1 MSKSTSRLRALRGR
15 FLHHLARFAL
25 SLPASVQVKLSGGKP
40 VVIDGLTL
48 HPELQLMFALQ
59 KVAGAKRLTDGD
71 PLQCRRRMRRDT
83 LDNAGPRVEVG
94 AVRDL
99 FVAGGAGP
107 IRARHY
113 APANASNA
121 PLLVFFHGG
130 GFVLGDLDTHDP
142 GCRLLCKHAGVH
154 VLAIDYRL
162 APEHP
167 FPAAVDD
174 AIAAFRWVCANAA
187 ALGAD
192 PTRIGVSG
200 DSAGAHLSCVLSTHL
215 VHAGERAP
223 SMQLMLYPPIDAEV
237 ERPSIHH
244 FGKGFLIEKQD
255 MVNFQHWYTGHLD
268 RAGPI
273 DPRALPLHALK
284 TPKGL
289 RNHPPSIV
297 VTAGFDPLRDEGE
310 AYAAHLEAAGNSVV
324 KRRFDDMVHGFI
336 HLVGVSNAAR
346 DVMIECAGIARAVL
360 ETAPAHTERSK
371 PSLRSVAS

>member
-1 MSKSTSRLRALRGR
+1 MSEVSSLRGR
-15 FLHHLARFAL
+15 FRHHLARFAL
-25 SLPASVQVKLSGGKP
+25 SLPASLQIKLSGGQP
-40 VVIDGLTL
+40 VVVDGLTL

-59 KVAGAKRLTDGD
+59 RFVGAKRLTEGD
-71 PLQCRRRMRRDT
+71 AQRCRRRMRRDT
-83 LDNAGPRVEVG
+83 LDNAGPLVEVG

-99 FVAGGAGP
+99 FVEGGAGP

-113 APANASNA
+113 APANASSGAKPA

-162 APEHP
+162 SPEHP
-167 FPAAVDD
+167 FPAAAED
-174 AIAAFRWVCANAA
+174 AFAAFRWACANAA
-187 ALGAD
+187 SLGAD
-192 PTRIGVSG
+192 PTRVGVSG

-223 SMQLMLYPPIDAEV
+223 SMQLLLYPPIDAEV
-237 ERPSIHH
+237 ERPSIQQ
-244 FGKGFLIEKQD
+244 FGKGFLLEREDMAKFQD
-255 MVNFQHWYTGHLD
+255 WYTGHLD
-268 RAGPI
+268 RAGTI
-273 DPRALPLHALK
+273 DPRAVPLHALK
-284 TPKGL
+284 TTKGL

-310 AYAAHLEAAGNSVV
+310 EYAGNVVV

-346 DVMIECAGIARAVL
+346 DVMIECAGITRAVL

-371 PSLRSVAS
+371 PLRSVAS